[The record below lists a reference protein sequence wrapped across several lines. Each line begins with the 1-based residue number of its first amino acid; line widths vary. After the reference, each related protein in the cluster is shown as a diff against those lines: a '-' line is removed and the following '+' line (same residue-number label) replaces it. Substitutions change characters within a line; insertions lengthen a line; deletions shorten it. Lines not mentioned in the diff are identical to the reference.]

1 MRGGIW
7 ETSDDSLSLD
17 KSIVSLWPDPNIL
30 TSLSGQLGQG
40 PGRYGR
46 QRGWRTYPSLLNI
59 CTQAEYSPYQVMPG
73 ECILRARPVNVSNTL
88 NFDKSLTTNAIF
100 TERC

>member
-7 ETSDDSLSLD
+7 EASDDSLSLD
-17 KSIVSLWPDPNIL
+17 KSIVSLWRGPNIL

-46 QRGWRTYPSLLNI
+46 QREVEDLPLSVEYLHAGRIFSLSGNAWRMYFPREACL
-59 CTQAEYSPYQVMPG
+59 CFKYS
-73 ECILRARPVNVSNTL
+73 
-88 NFDKSLTTNAIF
+88 
-100 TERC
+100 